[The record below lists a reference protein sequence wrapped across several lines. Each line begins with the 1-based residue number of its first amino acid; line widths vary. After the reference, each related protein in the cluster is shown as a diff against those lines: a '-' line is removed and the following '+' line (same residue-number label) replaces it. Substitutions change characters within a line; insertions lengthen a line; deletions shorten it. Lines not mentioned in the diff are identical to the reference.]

1 MIETLNRI
9 KNQEN
14 RIFGCQTREVHKF
27 LHSDT
32 YAGSSI
38 EKKKKILKQSF
49 QNQKEKQ

>member
-38 EKKKKILKQSF
+38 EKKKNSKQSF